1 MPLTAEAQA
10 ALKLR
15 ANAPPLHTL
24 SVEQAR
30 AASAAARVKP
40 EVQES
45 VAWVED
51 LSIPGPGGDIPV
63 RLYSPNPDAQ
73 LPTLVYFHGGGWVLG
88 DLDSHDPLCRALAN
102 RAEAVVVSVDY
113 RLAPEHKYPAAAED
127 AYAAALWLAEH
138 GVEWGADPTRI
149 AVAGDSAGGNLA
161 AVATLMARD
170 RGAPPLRAQALIY
183 PVTNCDFGVESY
195 RLNGDG
201 SVGLSEDAMRWFW
214 RCYTRSPAEAAE
226 PYASPLR
233 ADTLLGLPPALVI
246 TAEHDPL
253 RDEGE
258 AYAARLERS
267 GVPAELVRYDGVIH
281 GFVGQL
287 AAFPE
292 GDAAADRIAQFLRE
306 AFRAPA

>member
-40 EVQES
+40 EAQEL
-45 VAWVED
+45 VARVED
-51 LSIPGPGGDIPV
+51 LSIPGPTGDIPV

-102 RAEAVVVSVDY
+102 RAQAAVVSVDY
-113 RLAPEHKYPAAAED
+113 RLAPEHRYPAAAED

-138 GVEWGADPTRI
+138 GADWGADPTRI
-149 AVAGDSAGGNLA
+149 AVVGDSAGGNLA
-161 AVATLMARD
+161 AVAALMARD
-170 RGAPPLRAQALIY
+170 HGAPPLRAQALIY

-246 TAEHDPL
+246 TAEYDPL

-287 AAFPE
+287 AAFSE
-292 GDAAADRIAQFLRE
+292 GDAAADRIAQFLRRVM
-306 AFRAPA
+306 A

>member
-15 ANAPPLHTL
+15 AGAPPLHTL
-24 SVEQAR
+24 SVAEAR

-40 EVQES
+40 QNPES
-45 VAWVED
+45 LARIED
-51 LSIPGPGGDIPV
+51 RTIPGPAGDIPV

-102 RAEAVVVSVDY
+102 RAQAAVVSVDY
-113 RLAPEHKYPAAAED
+113 RLAPEHKYPAAAGD

-138 GVEWGADPTRI
+138 GTDWGADSTRI

-161 AVATLMARD
+161 AVVALMARD

-246 TAEHDPL
+246 TAEYDPL

-292 GDAAADRIAQFLRE
+292 GDAAADRIAQFLRRVM
-306 AFRAPA
+306 A

>member
-24 SVEQAR
+24 SVAEAR
-30 AASAAARVKP
+30 AASATARVKP
-40 EVQES
+40 QNPES
-45 VAWVED
+45 VARIED
-51 LSIPGPGGDIPV
+51 FGIPGLAGDIPV

-102 RAEAVVVSVDY
+102 RAEAAVVSVGY
-113 RLAPEHKYPAAAED
+113 RLAPEHRYPAAAED

-138 GVEWGADPTRI
+138 GADWGTDPVRI

-161 AVATLMARD
+161 AVVALMARD

-246 TAEHDPL
+246 TAEYDPL

-292 GDAAADRIAQFLRE
+292 GDAAADRIAQFLRK
-306 AFRAPA
+306 AFRVPA

>member
-15 ANAPPLHTL
+15 AGAPPLHTL

-40 EVQES
+40 EVQEP
-45 VAWVED
+45 VARVED
-51 LSIPGPGGDIPV
+51 LAIPGPAGDIPA

-73 LPTLVYFHGGGWVLG
+73 LPALIYFHGGGWVLG

-102 RAEAVVVSVDY
+102 RAAAAVVSVDY

-127 AYAAALWLAEH
+127 AYAAVVWLAEH
-138 GVEWGADPTRI
+138 GAQWGADPARI
-149 AVAGDSAGGNLA
+149 AVGGDSAGGNLA
-161 AVATLMARD
+161 AVAALMARD
-170 RGAPPLRAQALIY
+170 RGGPELRAQVLIY

-233 ADTLLGLPPALVI
+233 ADTLLGLPPALII
-246 TAEHDPL
+246 TAEYDPL

-267 GVPAELVRYDGVIH
+267 GVPTQLVRYDGVIH

-292 GDAAADRIAQFLRE
+292 GGDAADRIAQFLRKT
-306 AFRAPA
+306 FKAPA